1 MKEKQENIM
10 VSISCVAYNH
20 GPYIA
25 QSLDSYLMQKTNFK
39 FEILVYDDVSTDN
52 TREIIREYARK
63 YPDIIK
69 PYFPEENQYSQGKY
83 NVEGFFNYPRAQ
95 GKYTAMCDGDDYW
108 TDENKLQLQ
117 VDYLEAHPEC
127 AMCLHAARI
136 ETAEKAVQLMEIRP
150 YKKSCI
156 IPTEKVIDKMFNYPT
171 ASLMFRTEYTR
182 DLQDYYYTSPVGD
195 IPIQLHMA
203 AKGTVYYIDRKM
215 SVYRQ
220 GVTTS
225 WSALMKEG
233 NYKKNLID
241 HHNAMKKMYRAF
253 SRETEG
259 KYDTSIERAC
269 RRMDFLTLLN
279 VKEYHKALLP
289 SYRSFYRELPLRT
302 RLLIRFELT
311 APNLFTLLRR
321 CVYGKERL

>member
-1 MKEKQENIM
+1 
-10 VSISCVAYNH
+10 
-20 GPYIA
+20 
-25 QSLDSYLMQKTNFK
+25 MQKTNFK

-52 TREIIREYARK
+52 TREIILDYARR

-83 NVEGFFNYPRAQ
+83 NVEGFFNYPRAK
-95 GKYTAMCDGDDYW
+95 GKYSAMCDGDDYW

-117 VDYLEAHPEC
+117 VDYMEAHPEC
-127 AMCLHAARI
+127 AMCLHAAQI
-136 ETAEKAVQLMEIRP
+136 ETAQKAVQLMEIRP
-150 YKKSCI
+150 YKKDCI

-171 ASLMFRTEYTR
+171 ASLMFRTEYTH

-203 AKGTVYYIDRKM
+203 AKGTVYYLDRKM

-233 NYKKNLID
+233 NYKQNLID
-241 HHNAMKKMYRAF
+241 HHNAMKEMYRAF
-253 SRETEG
+253 SRETGG
-259 KYDTSIERAC
+259 KYDTAIERAC

-279 VKEYHKALLP
+279 VKEYDKALLP
-289 SYRSFYRELPLRT
+289 GYRTFYRELPLRT
-302 RLLIRFELT
+302 RLLIRFEVT
-311 APNLFTLLRR
+311 APGLFTLVRR
-321 CVYGKERL
+321 LVFGKERI